1 MSELGEHMMSIRIVV
16 HGKLTKHGIIQITEE
31 LIESVGLS
39 PTPGATFCNYP
50 INGKGGVG
58 FTYFQPITES
68 FIAWDVWPK
77 LNGAYLIICSCKLV
91 WVQEIKKVLNNSG
104 LKIVTMKY
112 DQISL
117 LSEKDWRKIQHEAEL

>member
-39 PTPGATFCNYP
+39 PAPGATFCNYP

-68 FIAWDVWPK
+68 FIAWDVWP
-77 LNGAYLIICSCKLV
+77 SCKLV
-91 WVQEIKKVLNNSG
+91 WVLNNSG

-117 LSEKDWRKIQHEAEL
+117 LSEKDWRKTQHEAEL